1 MQARIDRAHTYS
13 SLILETDGELLMNP
27 GTSMALLEI
36 HIYYNFPVWD
46 FLMPSHRYPVVG
58 RPEEESHI
66 LTH

>member
-36 HIYYNFPVWD
+36 HIYYNFPV
-46 FLMPSHRYPVVG
+46 
-58 RPEEESHI
+58 
-66 LTH
+66 